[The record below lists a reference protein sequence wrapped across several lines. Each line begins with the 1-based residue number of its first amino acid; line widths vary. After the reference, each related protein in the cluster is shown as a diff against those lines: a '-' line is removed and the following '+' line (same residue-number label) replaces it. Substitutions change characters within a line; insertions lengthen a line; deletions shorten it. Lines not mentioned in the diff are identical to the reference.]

1 MPDARLFLRVFRPMR
16 DLHLRLTGRSKNITD
31 EAYDKLL
38 SKPITDLAKLEVK
51 GAERNMAES
60 ISRLVRKTRV
70 NVKLN
75 TDGDDIAQITDGM
88 VSLIGDGYMQMLWK
102 PSILLRPAWVTRVV
116 GEEQIRMWAEGLD
129 NVFTHPV
136 SAFAWIFG
144 RTPQRNRQLFMTQR
158 EKGRVWLTEN
168 YGRGGTDIFD
178 ETMEKSFFH
187 QEAMSQTNNG
197 VMLGM
202 DPRRSRGFI
211 TKNKEASGFYSSWTS
226 ELLQLA
232 DDPIAPLL
240 AKINIDPVKNP
251 IKYKE
256 SVDAVKQSFWN
267 GDLSKWRKA
276 YVGNSTDE
284 GRYLKDLINKNKAYS
299 DSYIDSIVARI
310 HLKTGGK
317 YEAYEILPNGTRRFI
332 NTSDP

>member
-1 MPDARLFLRVFRPMR
+1 MQEFIYRNRVKKLNVVGSSDIDNVQKALQKNIMEDLFYYQSKNQRVTLGKLKTVLEEKNLEQIRKVPTDESSDEVINAIYEEFTKTTSGRSLKTVNRPRATAHLLSEYWDEGYIPMPDARLFLRVFRPMR
-16 DLHLRLTGRSKNITD
+16 DLHLRLTGRSRNITD

-38 SKPITDLAKLEVK
+38 AKPITDLAKLEVK

-144 RTPQRNRQLFMTQR
+144 RSPQRNRQLFMTQR
-158 EKGRVWLTEN
+158 KEKV
-168 YGRGGTDIFD
+168 
-178 ETMEKSFFH
+178 
-187 QEAMSQTNNG
+187 
-197 VMLGM
+197 
-202 DPRRSRGFI
+202 
-211 TKNKEASGFYSSWTS
+211 
-226 ELLQLA
+226 
-232 DDPIAPLL
+232 
-240 AKINIDPVKNP
+240 
-251 IKYKE
+251 
-256 SVDAVKQSFWN
+256 
-267 GDLSKWRKA
+267 
-276 YVGNSTDE
+276 
-284 GRYLKDLINKNKAYS
+284 
-299 DSYIDSIVARI
+299 
-310 HLKTGGK
+310 
-317 YEAYEILPNGTRRFI
+317 EIG
-332 NTSDP
+332 